1 MVAFRARIRKPRT
14 ARPQG
19 RMVSVDSDA
28 LKFLAQFRSAPRS
41 VGAILPSSRQLAES
55 MIAPIDFAKA
65 KVIVEFGPGTGVV
78 TAAIVKKLG
87 PDTRYVGVEINEA
100 FCQTLTLRFPHLHF
114 FNRGAQD
121 IKEILDGLGVES
133 VDAIVCGL
141 PWASLPIEL
150 QGRIMN
156 AIAEVLRPGGI
167 FVTFAY
173 LQGLI
178 MPAAG
183 MLRRRLKAQ
192 FSAVKTTKIVWR
204 NVPPAFA
211 YVCYR

>member
-1 MVAFRARIRKPRT
+1 
-14 ARPQG
+14 
-19 RMVSVDSDA
+19 VDGDL
-28 LKFLAQFRSAPRS
+28 LKFLTQFRNAPRS
-41 VGAILPSSRQLAES
+41 VGAIVPSSRELAEA
-55 MIAPIDFAKA
+55 MIAPIDFKA
-65 KVIVEFGPGTGVV
+65 ARVIVEFGPGTGVM
-78 TAAIVKKLG
+78 TGAILKKLG
-87 PDTRYVGVEINEA
+87 PDTQYVGVEINET
-100 FCQTLTLRFPHLHF
+100 FCQTLTLRFPELQF

-121 IKEILDGLGVES
+121 IKEILASLGLQS

-150 QGRIMN
+150 QNRIMA
-156 AIAEVLRPGGI
+156 AIVEVLKPGGI

-173 LQGLI
+173 LQGLVL
-178 MPAAG
+178 PAAG

-192 FSAVKTTKIVWR
+192 FAVVKTTKIVWR

>member
-1 MVAFRARIRKPRT
+1 
-14 ARPQG
+14 
-19 RMVSVDSDA
+19 VDGDL
-28 LKFLAQFRSAPRS
+28 LKFLSQFRDAPRS
-41 VGAILPSSRQLAES
+41 IGAIAPSSRALAEV
-55 MIAPIDFAKA
+55 MIEPIDFATA
-65 KVIVEFGPGTGVV
+65 RVIVEFGPGTGVM
-78 TAAIVKKLG
+78 TGAIVKKLA
-87 PDTRYVGVEINEA
+87 PDTRYVGVEINET
-100 FCQTLTLRFPHLHF
+100 FCQTLTLRFPDLHF

-121 IKEILDGLGVES
+121 IKEILASLELGS

-150 QGRIMN
+150 QARIMA
-156 AIAEVLRPGGI
+156 AIMDVLKPGGI

-173 LQGLI
+173 LQGLV

-192 FSAVKTTKIVWR
+192 FSTVKTTKVIWR

>member
-1 MVAFRARIRKPRT
+1 MD
-14 ARPQG
+14 G
-19 RMVSVDSDA
+19 DL
-28 LKFLAQFRSAPRS
+28 LKFLTQFRNAPRS
-41 VGAILPSSRQLAES
+41 VGAIVPSSRELAEA
-55 MIAPIDFAKA
+55 MITPIDFKTAR
-65 KVIVEFGPGTGVV
+65 VIVEFGPGTGVM
-78 TAAIVKKLG
+78 TGALLKNLG
-87 PDTRYVGVEINEA
+87 PDTQYVGVEINET
-100 FCQTLTLRFPHLHF
+100 FCQTLTLRFPELHF

-121 IKEILDGLGVES
+121 IKEILASLGLQS

-150 QGRIMN
+150 QNRIMA
-156 AIAEVLRPGGI
+156 AIMEVLKPGGI

-173 LQGLI
+173 LQGLVL
-178 MPAAG
+178 PAAG

-192 FSAVKTTKIVWR
+192 FAAVKTTKIIWR

>member
-1 MVAFRARIRKPRT
+1 M
-14 ARPQG
+14 QG
-19 RMVSVDSDA
+19 DV
-28 LKFLAQFRSAPRS
+28 LKFLAQFRNAPRA
-41 VGAILPSSRQLAES
+41 VGAIVPSSRALAEA
-55 MIAPIDFAKA
+55 MIAPIDFVTAR
-65 KVIVEFGPGTGVV
+65 VIVEFGPGTGVMT
-78 TAAIVKKLG
+78 TALMERLG
-87 PDTRYVGVEINEA
+87 PDTRYVGVEINET
-100 FCQTLTLRFPHLHF
+100 FCRTLTIRFPHLSF

-121 IKEILDGLGVES
+121 IEEILAGLGVET

-141 PWASLPIEL
+141 PWASLPIDL
-150 QGRIMN
+150 QARIMA
-156 AIAEVLRPGGI
+156 AIGAVLRPGGV

-192 FSAVKTTKIVWR
+192 FATVKTTKIIWR

-211 YVCYR
+211 YVA

>member
-1 MVAFRARIRKPRT
+1 
-14 ARPQG
+14 
-19 RMVSVDSDA
+19 VDGDL

-41 VGAILPSSRQLAES
+41 VGAIVPSSRELAEA

-65 KVIVEFGPGTGVV
+65 RVIVEFGPGTGVM
-78 TAAIVKKLG
+78 TTAIVKNLG
-87 PDTRYVGVEINEA
+87 PDTRYVGVEINQS
-100 FCQTLTLRFPHLHF
+100 FCQTLTVRFPHLHF

-121 IKEILDGLGVES
+121 IQEILAGLGVDS

-150 QGRIMN
+150 QGRIMA
-156 AIAEVLRPGGI
+156 AIGEVLRPGGV

-173 LQGLI
+173 LQGLV

-192 FSAVKTTKIVWR
+192 FAAVKTTKIVWR